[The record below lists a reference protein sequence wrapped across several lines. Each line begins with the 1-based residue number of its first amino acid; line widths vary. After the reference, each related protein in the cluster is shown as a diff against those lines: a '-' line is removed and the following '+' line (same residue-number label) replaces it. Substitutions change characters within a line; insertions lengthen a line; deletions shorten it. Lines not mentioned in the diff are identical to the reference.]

1 MGHGFVSFTGWI
13 SQEATKLK
21 KRSFK
26 GNTRSIFFFSFLL
39 QVYMMEKV
47 RIFKGHDIIDDM
59 WDFYFLNRLYFGY
72 WEHKHS
78 RIIGTLGKR
87 RKKKRTVILKLVWNS
102 LGLVCKNV

>member
-1 MGHGFVSFTGWI
+1 
-13 SQEATKLK
+13 
-21 KRSFK
+21 
-26 GNTRSIFFFSFLL
+26 
-39 QVYMMEKV
+39 MEKV

-87 RKKKRTVILKLVWNS
+87 KKKKKKKNRNTQVGMELIGFS
-102 LGLVCKNV
+102 LQKCISD